1 MRYIVVDTE
10 GTGLF
15 RHKNILPNGREITAR
30 SDEPG
35 QPRMAE
41 FAAAIVDEDFTI
53 LNTYQ
58 QYIIPDGWM
67 NAEMIP
73 ETGYYADTTPMYEM
87 PAAALA
93 INGLSFEYLHA
104 YGNPAIMALEWYLDM
119 LNTGYIPLGFNI
131 QHDGRQ
137 LRGEL
142 RRAGMPDMFDE
153 TPNVCAMRS
162 MQAAKIKVKKLN
174 RKGGFPRL
182 VDVAVHFSVP
192 GYDEDK
198 HHKAAED
205 VAATVFIARELHK
218 LGKLLPPAVHRAKS
232 LEAGE
237 VA

>member
-1 MRYIVVDTE
+1 MTRYIVVDTE

-15 RHKNILPNGREITAR
+15 RHVNINPVTGEKVTAR

-41 FAAAIVDEDFTI
+41 FAAAIVNSDFVITE
-53 LNTYQ
+53 TYQ
-58 QYIIPDGWM
+58 QYILPDGWQ
-67 NAEMIP
+67 NED
-73 ETGYYADTTPMYEM
+73 GTPMLEM
-87 PAAALA
+87 PEGAFAA
-93 INGLSFEYLHA
+93 NHLSFDFLRA
-104 YGNPAIMALEWYLDM
+104 NGRPVRDALQWYSDM
-119 LNTGYIPLGFNI
+119 LLTGYIPLGFNM

-142 RRAGMPDMFDE
+142 RRAGMDDLFNE

-174 RKGGFPRL
+174 GKGGFPRL
-182 VDVAVHFSVP
+182 IDVAAHFNVP
-192 GYDEDK
+192 GYTEDK
-198 HHKAAED
+198 HHRAAED
-205 VAATVFIARELHK
+205 VFATVFIARELDN

-237 VA
+237 VT